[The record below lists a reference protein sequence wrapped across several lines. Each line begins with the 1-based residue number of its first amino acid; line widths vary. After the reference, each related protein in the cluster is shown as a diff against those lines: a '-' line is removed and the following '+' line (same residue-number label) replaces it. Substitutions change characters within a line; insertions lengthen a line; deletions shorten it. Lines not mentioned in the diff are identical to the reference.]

1 MSYKIPFP
9 GTATLAEL
17 DTTLSAY
24 QLAKTANLVDIEGRN
39 ATFDDGTQANVNVAE
54 FDPVDH
60 RPQIHKELVFVLVAD
75 VDFGA
80 MAAAKMTQLGGAG
93 ETFTIFV
100 SDQPQSIYIFY
111 RL

>member
-17 DTTLSAY
+17 DTTITAY
-24 QLAKTANLVDIEGRN
+24 QLAKTANVIDIEGRQ
-39 ATFDDGTQANVNVAE
+39 ATFDDGTNMNVNVAE
-54 FDPVDH
+54 FEPVDH

-80 MAAAKMTQLGGAG
+80 MAAAGMTQLGGAG
-93 ETFTIFV
+93 KKFTIYV
-100 SDQPQSIYIFY
+100 SNKPQSIFVFY